1 MDFAF
6 LLKKTLSVYVN
17 PVTITLELLCLGFVL
32 IAFSRK
38 RRRKPVGE
46 RWRRFVHF
54 SGGLG
59 LFLIA
64 AGMLFLFLTS
74 IDPVASRLMLY
85 LEEQHP
91 PLAEEDGAFVVATP
105 PEFIVVLASGEHV
118 VEGRPELSLLTH
130 SSYLRVT
137 GATRMWKQFPES
149 TIVVTGN
156 PAETAAMKL
165 IATRFD
171 VPADR
176 IIEENES
183 RDTKDHPVF
192 VKKIIG
198 EAPFLLVTSGAHM
211 PRAYRLFT
219 GQGLKPVPAAVDLWV
234 YPQPG
239 NPNPYQSALLIPRAS
254 NLYASSVAL
263 HELMGMAWAS
273 LRGQAG
279 ENEPP
284 DDEGTVELTL

>member
-38 RRRKPVGE
+38 RPKKQRGE
-46 RWRRFVHF
+46 RWMRFVHF
-54 SGGLG
+54 SGGFG

-64 AGMLFLFLTS
+64 TGMLFLFLIS
-74 IDPVASRLMLY
+74 IDPVTGGLMRY
-85 LEEQHP
+85 LEKQHP
-91 PLAEEDGAFVVATP
+91 PLEEKNGALVVDFE
-105 PEFIVVLASGEHV
+105 PEFIVVLASGDRV
-118 VEGRPELSLLTH
+118 ADGRPELSLLTH
-130 SSYLRVT
+130 ASYLRT
-137 GATRMWKQFPES
+137 TSATRIWKQFPAS

-156 PAETAAMKL
+156 AAETAAMKL
-165 IATRFD
+165 IATRFE
-171 VPADR
+171 VPAAR

-198 EAPFLLVTSGAHM
+198 DAPFLLVTSGAQM
-211 PRAYRLFT
+211 PRAYRLFVA
-219 GQGLKPVPAAVDLWV
+219 QGLKPTPAAVDIWA
-234 YPQPG
+234 YPEWG
-239 NPNPYQSALLIPRAS
+239 NPNPYQSSLLIPRAS
-254 NLYASSVAL
+254 NLYASSVAM
-263 HELMGMAWAS
+263 HELMGMAWAK

-279 ENEPP
+279 EKQPAGE
-284 DDEGTVELTL
+284 EATVELSF

>member
-6 LLKKTLSVYVN
+6 LLKKTLSVYLN
-17 PVTITLELLCLGFVL
+17 PVTVTLELLFLGFVL

-38 RRRKPVGE
+38 RSKKPRGT
-46 RWRRFVHF
+46 RWKRFTRF

-64 AGMLFLFLTS
+64 TGMLFLFLIS
-74 IDPVASRLMLY
+74 IDPVAGALIHS
-85 LEEQHP
+85 LEKQHP
-91 PLAEEDGAFVVATP
+91 PLAEENGEWVVETEP
-105 PEFIVVLASGEHV
+105 DYIVVLAGGERV

-130 SSYLRVT
+130 AGYLRIT
-137 GATRMWKQFPES
+137 SATRMWKQFPKA
-149 TIVVTGN
+149 TIIVSGN

-171 VPADR
+171 IPEASV
-176 IIEENES
+176 IEENES
-183 RDTKDHPVF
+183 RDTKDHAVK

-198 EAPFLLVTSGAHM
+198 DAPFLLVTSGAHM

-219 GQGLKPVPAAVDLWV
+219 GQGLKPTPAAVDFWV
-234 YPQPG
+234 YPKFG
-239 NPNPYQSALLIPRAS
+239 NPNPYQSALLIPRVG
-254 NLYASSVAL
+254 NLYVSSIAM
-263 HELMGMAWAS
+263 HELMGIAWAS

-279 ENEPP
+279 EVESVEE
-284 DDEGTVELTL
+284 DDTVELSL